1 MQNATEKEELK
12 KTLEE
17 SERKRSSKEVEIS
30 ELGDM
35 LDEVRRS
42 NDSLSSQK
50 MKLLTDLELLQVNI
64 LCPNTE
70 KRTINLSLDRL
81 IMMSKVSI

>member
-1 MQNATEKEELK
+1 MKSLQALQNASEKEELK

-17 SERKRSSKEVEIS
+17 SERKRSSKDVEIS

-35 LDEVRRS
+35 LDDIRRS

-50 MKLLTDLELLQVNI
+50 MKLQTDLELLQVI
-64 LCPNTE
+64 
-70 KRTINLSLDRL
+70 S
-81 IMMSKVSI
+81 

>member
-1 MQNATEKEELK
+1 MQIANEKEELK
-12 KTLEE
+12 KNLDE
-17 SERKRSSKEVEIS
+17 SERKRSSKDVEIT
-30 ELGDM
+30 ELADM

-50 MKLLTDLELLQVNI
+50 MKLLTDLELLQVKI
-64 LCPNTE
+64 LCMNRVTMIE
-70 KRTINLSLDRL
+70 LNNFRL

>member
-12 KTLEE
+12 KTLDE
-17 SERKRSSKEVEIS
+17 SERKRSCKDVEIS

-35 LDEVRRS
+35 LDDIRRS

-50 MKLLTDLELLQVNI
+50 MKLQTDLELLQVI
-64 LCPNTE
+64 
-70 KRTINLSLDRL
+70 S
-81 IMMSKVSI
+81 

>member
-1 MQNATEKEELK
+1 MKDEIYAIQALQNASEKEELK
-12 KTLEE
+12 KSLEE
-17 SERKRSSKEVEIS
+17 SEKKRFSKDVEIA

-50 MKLLTDLELLQVNI
+50 MKLLTDLELLQVSD
-64 LCPNTE
+64 C
-70 KRTINLSLDRL
+70 SCHY
-81 IMMSKVSI
+81 

>member
-70 KRTINLSLDRL
+70 YRNINLSLDRL
-81 IMMSKVSI
+81 IMMSKVFI

>member
-1 MQNATEKEELK
+1 MKSVQALQNASEKEELK
-12 KTLEE
+12 KSLEE
-17 SERKRSSKEVEIS
+17 SERKRSSKDVEIS

-50 MKLLTDLELLQVNI
+50 MKLLTDLELLQV
-64 LCPNTE
+64 
-70 KRTINLSLDRL
+70 
-81 IMMSKVSI
+81 